1 MGIGYRD
8 TWPPPCPR
16 PRHRVTCGCSGELRW
31 EPTHGAGVATWI
43 RYVTAAAIEV
53 DEAASTRPWHA
64 RGARTDHLE
73 WGRSEH
79 NRRAAHLSGHGE
91 GRDFFWE
98 EQGALERYKEVV
110 DRVLRYGTAG
120 GILGR

>member
-1 MGIGYRD
+1 MATTLPLVRGTLDLLVLRA
-8 TWPPPCPR
+8 
-16 PRHRVTCGCSGELRW
+16 LRW

-43 RYVTAAAIEV
+43 RYVTAGAIEV
-53 DEAASTRPWHA
+53 DEGSLYPALHRLEE
-64 RGARTDHLE
+64 RGLITSE

-79 NRRAAHLSGHGE
+79 NRRARTYQVTAE

-98 EQGALERYKEVV
+98 EQERWERYKEVV